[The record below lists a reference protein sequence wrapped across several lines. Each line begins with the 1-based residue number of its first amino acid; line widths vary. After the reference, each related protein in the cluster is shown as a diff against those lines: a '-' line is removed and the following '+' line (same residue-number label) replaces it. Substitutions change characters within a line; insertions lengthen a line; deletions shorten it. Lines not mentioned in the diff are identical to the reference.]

1 MLVFLIS
8 LLRLVRNIMMTRC
21 SRPIVK
27 AVKFIEGRL
36 MFNSLLRALLESY
49 LNLAIAVCY
58 SLGKLAS
65 NFGTNWIE
73 FGLSL
78 TLLIHVVGFPIFTT
92 LFLRNRFDKLG
103 SEQYKLRVGSLYQN
117 QDYLKK
123 RAIYFTTLFLVRRL
137 IFAAVIC
144 FFFSNVVLQIAIVD
158 CLSMILIIFL
168 ITVFPMIDKVN
179 NFIQIFNEVFL
190 LMSI

>member
-1 MLVFLIS
+1 MDKDNEDDSGLEKAFKGTNLALNVFLLI
-8 LLRLVRNIMMTRC
+8 LLALMLLILIILVRLVRNMIMTRC

-73 FGLSL
+73 FGLTL

-92 LFLRNRFDKLG
+92 LFLRNRFDRLG

-117 QDYLKK
+117 
-123 RAIYFTTLFLVRRL
+123 
-137 IFAAVIC
+137 
-144 FFFSNVVLQIAIVD
+144 
-158 CLSMILIIFL
+158 
-168 ITVFPMIDKVN
+168 
-179 NFIQIFNEVFL
+179 
-190 LMSI
+190 